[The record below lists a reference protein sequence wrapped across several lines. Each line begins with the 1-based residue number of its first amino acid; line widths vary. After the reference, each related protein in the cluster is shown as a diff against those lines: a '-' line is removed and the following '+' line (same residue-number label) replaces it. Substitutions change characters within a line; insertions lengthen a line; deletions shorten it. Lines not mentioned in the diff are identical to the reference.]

1 MMENIPENRE
11 LSFWAAIYTAGICIT
26 FGANAV
32 AIKISMAGIGP
43 LTAAGLRFSMASVA
57 ILLWAGATGRPIA
70 LKRGQ
75 ARQIL
80 ILSVMFTAQLALFY
94 LGLNKTTASRGTL
107 LANLQ
112 PFFVLILAH
121 FFIPGDQMTRKKF
134 IGILMGFMG
143 VAFMFLE
150 RKGVTDDLMIGDGL
164 VFAAIILWA
173 CNVIYMKRII
183 AAFSPFHLVLYPML
197 FSIPFFFLA
206 GYIWDSPM
214 IGKVDV
220 PVLAAMLYQGFLTAS
235 FGFVAWTTMLQKYG
249 AVALH
254 SFLFLLPITGVLLG
268 GLLLGEP
275 VATYNILLALAFIV
289 TGIIVVHSKL
299 SIPGKPSQ

>member
-11 LSFWAAIYTAGICIT
+11 LSFWAAMYTAGICIT

-134 IGILMGFMG
+134 IGILMGFIG